1 LAVERALMPVPLIVA
16 GAVMMPLSRAMARR
30 TAAGSEAFRRALGF
44 KLYITT
50 AETRRQE
57 FNERENIFARYLPY
71 AIVFECVDKW
81 AEAFE
86 GLDDQVQAST
96 GSWYTGVRPFE
107 VGAFTAGMGSFAG
120 SVSSSISSTPGS
132 SGGSGFSGG
141 GSSGGGGG
149 GGGGS
154 SW

>member
-1 LAVERALMPVPLIVA
+1 MLPF
-16 GAVMMPLSRAMARR
+16 SRAMARR
-30 TAAGSEAFRRALGF
+30 TAIGNEASRRALGF

-57 FNERENIFARYLPY
+57 FNEQKNIFARYLPY

-81 AEAFE
+81 ADAFE
-86 GLDDQVQAST
+86 GLDDQVKDSTAYWYHGTTAFQA
-96 GSWYTGVRPFE
+96 GVF
-107 VGAFTAGMGSFAG
+107 AAGLCSFSN
-120 SVSSSISSTPGS
+120 SVSSTISSTPGG

-141 GSSGGGGG
+141 GFSGGGGG